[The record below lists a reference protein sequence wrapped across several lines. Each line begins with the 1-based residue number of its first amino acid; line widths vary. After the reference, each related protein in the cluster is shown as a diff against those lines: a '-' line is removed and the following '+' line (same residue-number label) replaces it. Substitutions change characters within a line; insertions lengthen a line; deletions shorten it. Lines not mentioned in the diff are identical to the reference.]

1 MTQFAQFDST
11 ISAPSPVIGW
21 YDTTALTYPSL
32 PNPADL
38 LAITPA
44 QWAERMTGQWAV
56 SGGALVA
63 YVSPAPTPT
72 LAQSAALASVSG
84 LTISLTGSVTLAA
97 TLFPTD
103 AVTQGKIAAMNAM
116 AMTGALP
123 TGFTTYDMRDASGG
137 WHHFT
142 AAQYQAV
149 AHAIAAYVA
158 VLSLIADGNPNAPT
172 SLPASS
178 VTLTV

>member
-1 MTQFAQFDST
+1 MGYAINSVGGWRWVDT
-11 ISAPSPVIGW
+11 SAEIVTGE
-21 YDTTALTYPSL
+21 TYS
-32 PNPADL
+32 A
-38 LAITPA
+38 T
-44 QWAERMTGQWAV
+44 V
-56 SGGALVA
+56 
-63 YVSPAPTPT
+63 PAPTPT

-84 LTISLTGSVTLAA
+84 LTIALTGSVTLAA

-103 AVTQGKIAAMNAM
+103 AVTQGKIGAMNAM
-116 AMTGALP
+116 ALTGALP

-158 VLSLIADGNPNAPT
+158 VLSLIVDGNPNAPT